1 MFEYMKKSLLT
12 GVGLALRSKKEIEEL
27 AKEFADQGKMDQKE
41 GRKFLDD
48 LMDNYDEAREKLDKK
63 VESTVEKILEKADIP
78 RRSDIKKLKEE
89 IREIK
94 TMLDDVKTDDQG

>member
-12 GVGLALRSKKEIEEL
+12 GVGLALRSKKEIEEI

-94 TMLDDVKTDDQG
+94 AMLDDVKTDDQG

>member
-41 GRKFLDD
+41 GKKFMED
-48 LMDNYDEAREKLDKK
+48 LMENYDEARAKFDKK

-78 RRSDIKKLKEE
+78 RSSEIKELKEE
-89 IREIK
+89 IRGIK
-94 TMLDDVKTDDQG
+94 AMLADMKTDD

>member
-27 AKEFADQGKMDQKE
+27 AREFADKGKMDQKE

-63 VESTVEKILEKADIP
+63 VESAVEKILEKADIP